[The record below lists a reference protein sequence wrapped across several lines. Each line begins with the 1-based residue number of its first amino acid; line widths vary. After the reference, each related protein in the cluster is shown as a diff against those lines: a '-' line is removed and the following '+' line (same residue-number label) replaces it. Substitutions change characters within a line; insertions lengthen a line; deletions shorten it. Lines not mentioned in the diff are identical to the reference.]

1 MLKLHNGRD
10 YLTQDFH
17 TRGQINPSHAK
28 PTGEGWTEG
37 KSQEDPFAEF
47 SPHCPLYPMKGER
60 ERESPLSKTIRIP
73 WDPCGSHDLA
83 MEPQISCRCCIVVWP
98 HCG

>member
-17 TRGQINPSHAK
+17 TVGQINLSHAK
-28 PTGEGWTEG
+28 PTGEGWRAG

-47 SPHCPLYPMKGER
+47 SPHCPLYSMKRG
-60 ERESPLSKTIRIP
+60 RESPLSKIILIL
-73 WDPCGSHDLA
+73 WDPCGSHVLA
-83 MEPQISCRCCIVVWP
+83 MEPQISCCIVVQP